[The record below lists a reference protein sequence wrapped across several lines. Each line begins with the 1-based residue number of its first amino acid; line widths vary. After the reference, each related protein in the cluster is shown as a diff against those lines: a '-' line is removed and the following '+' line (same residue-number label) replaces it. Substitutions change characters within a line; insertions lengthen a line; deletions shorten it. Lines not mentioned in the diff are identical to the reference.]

1 MPLFTKL
8 GKYNNTALLL
18 LRIGIGI
25 MMMMHGY
32 PKLAGGMEKWEKL
45 GKAIEVAGIHWAPT
59 FWGFLASITESVGGL
74 FMLLGLFFRPTM
86 FFLLFTMCIATA
98 KILTGGDTVMDASDA
113 IQLGVLFLALFII
126 GPGKYSI
133 DKS

>member
-45 GKAIEVAGIHWAPT
+45 GSSMDVIGIHWAPML
-59 FWGFLASITESVGGL
+59 WGFLAAITESVGGL

-98 KILTGGDTVMDASDA
+98 KHITGGDTIMDASHA
-113 IQLGVLFLALFII
+113 IELGVLCLSLFII
-126 GPGKYSI
+126 GPGRYSI
-133 DKS
+133 DGD

>member
-8 GKYNNTALLL
+8 GKYNNIALLF
-18 LRIGIGI
+18 LRIGVGI

-32 PKLAGGMEKWEKL
+32 PKLSGGVEKWAKL
-45 GKAIEVAGIHWAPT
+45 GASIEVIGIHFAPI
-59 FWGFLASITESVGGL
+59 FWGFMAAITESVGGL

-86 FFLLFTMCIATA
+86 FFLLFTMIVATA
-98 KILTGGDTVMDASDA
+98 KHLTGGDTIMDASHA
-113 IQLGVLFLALFII
+113 IELGVLFLSLFII

>member
-32 PKLAGGMEKWEKL
+32 PKIAGGPEKWEKL
-45 GKAIEVAGIHWAPT
+45 GTSIEIIGIHWAPLL
-59 FWGFLASITESVGGL
+59 WGFLAAITESIGGL

-86 FFLLFTMCIATA
+86 FLLLFTMCIAATKHIHA
-98 KILTGGDTVMDASDA
+98 GDGIMDASHA
-113 IQLGVLFLALFII
+113 IELGVVFLSLFIL
-126 GPGKYSI
+126 GPGRYSI
-133 DKS
+133 DGD

>member
-32 PKLAGGMEKWEKL
+32 PKLAGGLEKWEKL
-45 GKAIEVAGIHWAPT
+45 GSSVEVLGIHWGYT
-59 FWGFLASITESVGGL
+59 LWGFLAAITESVGGL

-86 FFLLFTMCIATA
+86 LFLLFTMSIAVA
-98 KILTGGDTVMDASDA
+98 KHLSGGDTIMDASHA
-113 IQLGVLFLALFII
+113 LELGILFLGLFIL

-133 DKS
+133 DKN

>member
-1 MPLFTKL
+1 
-8 GKYNNTALLL
+8 
-18 LRIGIGI
+18 

-32 PKLAGGMEKWEKL
+32 PKLSGGVEKWTKL
-45 GKAIEVAGIHWAPT
+45 GTSIEVIGIHFVPI
-59 FWGFLASITESVGGL
+59 FWGFMAAITESVGGL

-86 FFLLFTMCIATA
+86 FFLLFTMIVATA
-98 KILTGGDTVMDASDA
+98 KHLSGGDTIMDASHA
-113 IQLGVLFLALFII
+113 IELGVLFLSLFII

>member
-1 MPLFTKL
+1 MALFTKL

-18 LRIGIGI
+18 MRIGLGI

-32 PKLAGGMEKWEKL
+32 PKIAGGPDKWTKL
-45 GKAIEVAGIHWAPT
+45 GGSVAAIGIHFSPL
-59 FWGFLASITESVGGL
+59 FWGFMASITECIGGL
-74 FMLLGLFFRPTM
+74 FMLLGLFYRPTM
-86 FFLLFTMCIATA
+86 LFLLFVMIVATA
-98 KILTGGDTVMDASDA
+98 MHLHDGESIMDASHA
-113 IQLGVLFLALFII
+113 IELGIVFLGFFII

>member
-45 GKAIEVAGIHWAPT
+45 GTSIDVIGIHWAPAL
-59 FWGFLASITESVGGL
+59 WGFLAAITESVGGL
-74 FMLLGLFFRPTM
+74 FMLIGLFFRPTM
-86 FFLLFTMCIATA
+86 FMLLFTMCIATA
-98 KILTGGDTVMDASDA
+98 KHLTGGDSIMDASHA
-113 IQLGVLFLALFII
+113 IELAILCLSLFII

>member
-18 LRIGIGI
+18 LRIGVGI
-25 MMMMHGY
+25 MMMLHGY
-32 PKLAGGMEKWEKL
+32 PKLAGGIAKWEKL
-45 GKAIEVAGIHWAPT
+45 GSSIEVLGIHSGFT
-59 FWGFLASITESVGGL
+59 IWGFLAAITESVGGL

-86 FFLLFTMCIATA
+86 LFLLFTMGIAVT
-98 KILTGGDTVMDASDA
+98 KHLSGGDTIMDASHA
-113 IQLGVLFLALFII
+113 MELGILFLALFII

-133 DKS
+133 DKT